1 MVRRKLTQN
10 QKENKMTDY
19 AACPWCNV
27 TSMVTDKVL
36 DRKCEHA
43 VTTHV
48 RIPTKMADGGTVV
61 RFSTPD
67 RMDNK
72 DILCAV
78 RAVMTDDRFFTAID
92 VMDVDTLDSIER
104 RVLHRRAVLLG
115 E

>member
-1 MVRRKLTQN
+1 
-10 QKENKMTDY
+10 MTDY
-19 AACPWCNV
+19 AACPWCQK

-43 VTTHV
+43 RTTHEQIAV
-48 RIPTKMADGGTVV
+48 GDLSGGTVV

-67 RMDNK
+67 HMEYKNV
-72 DILCAV
+72 LCAV
-78 RAVMTDDRFFTAID
+78 RSVMTDERFFTAID

-104 RVLHRRAVLLG
+104 RLANRRAVLLG